1 MLSFMSNESN
11 PVRDQYPSMS
21 WENRGL
27 TREGRPS
34 SGLGPKPPPMQV
46 VTKGWWVLRER
57 EASRLLPRRPMPEIH
72 LHDTIVRGQFRAR
85 A

>member
-1 MLSFMSNESN
+1 MSNESN
-11 PVRDQYPSMS
+11 PARDQYPSMS

-34 SGLGPKPPPMQV
+34 SSPGPKPPPMQV

-57 EASRLLPRRPMPEIH
+57 EASAAELYREDREIEERKAKH
-72 LHDTIVRGQFRAR
+72 RNR
-85 A
+85 

>member
-57 EASRLLPRRPMPEIH
+57 EASAAELYREDREIEERAAKRRK
-72 LHDTIVRGQFRAR
+72 R
-85 A
+85 